1 MLLWPCKCSQQIWVA
16 DCDCISFLEQHFVL
30 TGGSRCLSSPLS
42 WLLISHPQLCSSSP
56 SNYPWAP
63 FSSVSPV
70 LRPPASGSSL
80 SSVGFLPTVLSSHC
94 ALLCPESHVS
104 LFLHLF
110 LHFAT
115 AHVQVTWQERVCGR
129 LRCWVLTYQKLY
141 ALTPDWEFDWLWNS
155 RLKHFPSSLG
165 RLILVGFL
173 FLWQSINSMYITVI
187 CSPPP
192 RPEDVNVSSS
202 SLAHS
207 IPSCTQWNFSI

>member
-16 DCDCISFLEQHFVL
+16 DCDCISFLEQPFVL

-63 FSSVSPV
+63 FSSVSPF

-80 SSVGFLPTVLSSHC
+80 SSVGFPPTVLSSHC

-129 LRCWVLTYQKLY
+129 LRCWVLTYHKLY
-141 ALTPDWEFDWLWNS
+141 WIPVNHTGLGVWLALEFQTETFPQQFGASDSS
-155 RLKHFPSSLG
+155 R
-165 RLILVGFL
+165 ILVFMT
-173 FLWQSINSMYITVI
+173 INK
-187 CSPPP
+187 
-192 RPEDVNVSSS
+192 
-202 SLAHS
+202 
-207 IPSCTQWNFSI
+207 